1 MDGTSSWDR
10 WSGAFNEQV
19 LRMTPDMVVE
29 VGRRAV
35 ETMLLVSAP
44 MLGMSLVIGVLVSLF
59 QALTQ
64 LNEATL
70 SFVPKILGVFL
81 ATLLFF
87 PWMLGLLVEFMS
99 QLLLSIPLYA
109 R

>member
-1 MDGTSSWDR
+1 
-10 WSGAFNEQV
+10 
-19 LRMTPDMVVE
+19 MTPDMVVE

-35 ETMLLVSAP
+35 ETMLMVSAP
-44 MLGMSLVIGVLVSLF
+44 MLGMSLIIGVLVSLF

-81 ATLLFF
+81 AALLFF
-87 PWMLGLLVEFMS
+87 PWMLNVLIDFMS
-99 QLLLSIPLYA
+99 QLLTSIPLYA

>member
-1 MDGTSSWDR
+1 
-10 WSGAFNEQV
+10 
-19 LRMTPDMVVE
+19 MTPDMVVE
-29 VGRRAV
+29 MGRRAV
-35 ETMLLVSAP
+35 ETMLMVSAP
-44 MLGMSLVIGVLVSLF
+44 MLGMSLIIGVLVSLF

-81 ATLLFF
+81 AALLFF
-87 PWMLGLLVEFMS
+87 PWMLNVLIEFMS
-99 QLLLSIPLYA
+99 QLLTSIPLYA

>member
-1 MDGTSSWDR
+1 
-10 WSGAFNEQV
+10 
-19 LRMTPDMVVE
+19 MTPDMVVE
-29 VGRRAV
+29 LGRRAV

-81 ATLLFF
+81 AALLFF
-87 PWMLGLLVEFMS
+87 PWMLNVLIEFMS
-99 QLLLSIPLYA
+99 QLLMSIPLYA